1 MKAMILRVG
10 VDKSI
15 GGTYAP
21 IFSDGTFEYIP
32 IPEGDVSTEI
42 MTYGNT
48 KGISEKL
55 LSTFVPPRYKD
66 EKFHLDPEFKTYTYG
81 DPTGAPRTA
90 AMRKLKTGDIIAF
103 SAGLKPYETDNYEEG
118 IYLIGYFTVDKI
130 VDFTKMEEKEM
141 HDAYET
147 YLENAHSKRKGL
159 ENTLL
164 IVVGDKKKSK
174 LFDKAILISQMGED
188 SSGRTLRVV
197 SEEMQKRLG
206 IKGSL
211 QRGVRR
217 IDNESNALKFR
228 DFLYSST

>member
-10 VDKSI
+10 IDKSI

-32 IPEGDVSTEI
+32 IPEGYISTEDR
-42 MTYGNT
+42 TYGYT
-48 KGISEKL
+48 GEISGKRF
-55 LSTFVPPRYKD
+55 STFVPSRYKD
-66 EKFHLDPEFKTYTYG
+66 EKLHFDPEFKTYTYG

-90 AMRKLKTGDIIAF
+90 AMRTLETGDIIAF

-130 VDFTKMEEKEM
+130 VDFTKMTDKEM
-141 HDAYET
+141 RDAHET
-147 YLENAHSKRKGL
+147 YSENAHSKRKGL

-174 LFDKAILISQMGED
+174 IFEKAILISQMGED

-197 SEEMQKRLG
+197 SGEMQKILG
-206 IKGSL
+206 IEGSL

-228 DFLYSST
+228 DLLYSST